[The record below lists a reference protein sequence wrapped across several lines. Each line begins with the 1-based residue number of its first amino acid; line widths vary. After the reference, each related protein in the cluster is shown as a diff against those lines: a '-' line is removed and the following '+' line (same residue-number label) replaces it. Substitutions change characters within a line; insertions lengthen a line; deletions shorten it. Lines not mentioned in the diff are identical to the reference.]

1 MSPLAGVPLLRVW
14 SASADPPGLGG
25 VQNLGPALDL
35 LSQNIHFSK
44 IPLVMLPLQPGKPR
58 ARHVAVPEESL
69 GCL

>member
-1 MSPLAGVPLLRVW
+1 MGPLAGVLLLSGW

-35 LSQNIHFSK
+35 LSQKVHFSK
-44 IPLVMLPLQPGKPR
+44 IPQVMFPLRPGKPR